1 MLHNW
6 ENYTVLITEDDEM
19 SYRYLELLLTKK
31 TNINIIWATTGI
43 QAVEYCKIYDKIDLV
58 LMDLQL
64 PELDGYEA
72 TKQIKA
78 FNKTLP
84 IIIQTANSMNDEEKR
99 CMDAGCNG
107 YVTKPISSSTLI
119 SCMEKHL
126 NPITV

>member
-19 SYRYLELLLTKK
+19 SYRYLEMLLTKK

-43 QAVEYCKIYDKIDLV
+43 QAVEYCKIYEKIDLV

-64 PELDGYEA
+64 PELDGLEA

-78 FNKTLP
+78 FKSRLP
-84 IIIQTANSMNDEEKR
+84 VIIQTANSMNDEEVR
-99 CMDAGCNG
+99 CFNAGCDG
-107 YVTKPISSSTLI
+107 YITKPINSATLI
-119 SCMEKHL
+119 GCMEKYL
-126 NPITV
+126 TPVTV